1 MNRSKERLPPIV
13 EEEDARPPPLII
25 SDYFDSIWSS
35 FNSTTEEAETQTETK
50 IDADAYPGIVSPIIP
65 PQQPVEKNPLRAV
78 VLDNDDSA
86 TRNNIVSNY
95 NNGVALPLKAVVLDN
110 DETTGSYGLVFSVLT
125 HIRRASI
132 TDENAVRTIYKR
144 LAAVLV
150 KRKLFRPYL
159 GPLLHALTFMRD
171 EGLLDSVIM
180 YTNQTE
186 EVPFNPYNAFW
197 KIMYNVPYSIS
208 YLMYEAYKT
217 NAFDDILSRPPYLHG
232 IYHAAC
238 PKSFSRIFNLDTDRP
253 RDTTHIIFV
262 DDNACP
268 QFITAPPKT
277 VVDPASYYRIS
288 AYVRV
293 LTDEELD
300 EALKEI
306 FEGFGPQRGSC
317 PSPSKMGEG
326 FLFAQADEEALY
338 EAIKKQYRK
347 YSPLENIALHR
358 DNDDALAELRRKI
371 MEKYT

>member
-1 MNRSKERLPPIV
+1 MNRSRERLPPIV
-13 EEEDARPPPLII
+13 EEEQDVVPTTARPPPLII

-35 FNSTTEEAETQTETK
+35 FNSVITSESTDEETK
-50 IDADAYPGIVSPIIP
+50 ADACTDAISPIIP
-65 PQQPVEKNPLRAV
+65 PPHPIEKNPLR
-78 VLDNDDSA
+78 
-86 TRNNIVSNY
+86 
-95 NNGVALPLKAVVLDN
+95 AVVLDN

-132 TDENAVRTIYKR
+132 TDENTVRTIYRR

-238 PKSFSRIFNLDTDRP
+238 PKSFSRIFNLDSDRP
-253 RDTTHIIFV
+253 RDTTQILFV

-277 VVDPASYYRIS
+277 VVDPASYYLIS

-326 FLFAQADEEALY
+326 SMLVDKEALY

-358 DNDDALAELRRKI
+358 DNDDALSVLRRKI

>member
-1 MNRSKERLPPIV
+1 
-13 EEEDARPPPLII
+13 
-25 SDYFDSIWSS
+25 
-35 FNSTTEEAETQTETK
+35 
-50 IDADAYPGIVSPIIP
+50 
-65 PQQPVEKNPLRAV
+65 
-78 VLDNDDSA
+78 
-86 TRNNIVSNY
+86 
-95 NNGVALPLKAVVLDN
+95 
-110 DETTGSYGLVFSVLT
+110 
-125 HIRRASI
+125 
-132 TDENAVRTIYKR
+132 
-144 LAAVLV
+144 
-150 KRKLFRPYL
+150 
-159 GPLLHALTFMRD
+159 MRD

-238 PKSFSRIFNLDTDRP
+238 PKSFSRIFNLDSDRP
-253 RDTTHIIFV
+253 RDTTHILFV

-277 VVDPASYYRIS
+277 VVDPASYYRIP

-306 FEGFGPQRGSC
+306 FDGFS
-317 PSPSKMGEG
+317 
-326 FLFAQADEEALY
+326 LVDEEALY

>member
-1 MNRSKERLPPIV
+1 MNRSRERLPPIV
-13 EEEDARPPPLII
+13 EEELEPTARPPPLII

-35 FNSTTEEAETQTETK
+35 FNSSISTEEEIK
-50 IDADAYPGIVSPIIP
+50 ADLVVSPIIP
-65 PQQPVEKNPLRAV
+65 PPQPVEKTPLR
-78 VLDNDDSA
+78 
-86 TRNNIVSNY
+86 
-95 NNGVALPLKAVVLDN
+95 AVVLDN

-238 PKSFSRIFNLDTDRP
+238 PKSFSRIFNLDSDRP

-306 FEGFGPQRGSC
+306 FDGFSLVD
-317 PSPSKMGEG
+317 K
-326 FLFAQADEEALY
+326 EALY

-358 DNDDALAELRRKI
+358 DNDDALSVLRRKI

>member
-1 MNRSKERLPPIV
+1 VMNRSRERLPPIV
-13 EEEDARPPPLII
+13 EEELEPTARPPPLII

-35 FNSTTEEAETQTETK
+35 FNSSISTEEEIK
-50 IDADAYPGIVSPIIP
+50 ADLVVSPIIP
-65 PQQPVEKNPLRAV
+65 PPQPVEKTPLR
-78 VLDNDDSA
+78 
-86 TRNNIVSNY
+86 
-95 NNGVALPLKAVVLDN
+95 AVVLDN

-238 PKSFSRIFNLDTDRP
+238 PKSFSRIFNLDSDRP

-306 FEGFGPQRGSC
+306 FDGFSLVD
-317 PSPSKMGEG
+317 K
-326 FLFAQADEEALY
+326 EALY

-358 DNDDALAELRRKI
+358 DNDDALSVLRRKI

>member
-1 MNRSKERLPPIV
+1 MNRSRERLPPIV
-13 EEEDARPPPLII
+13 EEELEPTARPPPLII

-35 FNSTTEEAETQTETK
+35 FNSSISTEEEIK
-50 IDADAYPGIVSPIIP
+50 ADLVVSPIIP
-65 PQQPVEKNPLRAV
+65 PPQPVEKTPLR
-78 VLDNDDSA
+78 
-86 TRNNIVSNY
+86 
-95 NNGVALPLKAVVLDN
+95 AVVLDN

-238 PKSFSRIFNLDTDRP
+238 PKSFSRIFNLDSDRP
-253 RDTTHIIFV
+253 RDTTHILFV

-277 VVDPASYYRIS
+277 IVDPASYYRIS

-326 FLFAQADEEALY
+326 FSLVDEEALY

-347 YSPLENIALHR
+347 YSPLERIALNK
-358 DNDDALAELRRKI
+358 DEDDYALVSLRRKI
-371 MEKYT
+371 LEKYT

>member
-1 MNRSKERLPPIV
+1 MNRSRERLPPIV
-13 EEEDARPPPLII
+13 EEEESVPAARPPPLII

-35 FNSTTEEAETQTETK
+35 FNSSENADNETQTD
-50 IDADAYPGIVSPIIP
+50 IVVSPIIP
-65 PQQPVEKNPLRAV
+65 PPHPIEKPPLR
-78 VLDNDDSA
+78 
-86 TRNNIVSNY
+86 
-95 NNGVALPLKAVVLDN
+95 AVVLDN

-159 GPLLHALTFMRD
+159 GPLLHALTFLRD
-171 EGLLDSVIM
+171 EGALDSVIM

-238 PKSFSRIFNLDTDRP
+238 PKSFSRIFNLDSDRP
-253 RDTTHIIFV
+253 RDTTHILFV

-277 VVDPASYYRIS
+277 VVDPESYYRIS

-306 FEGFGPQRGSC
+306 FEGFSLVD
-317 PSPSKMGEG
+317 K
-326 FLFAQADEEALY
+326 EALY
-338 EAIKKQYRK
+338 AAIKKQYRK

-358 DNDDALAELRRKI
+358 DNDDALSVLRRKI

>member
-1 MNRSKERLPPIV
+1 MNRSRERLPPIV
-13 EEEDARPPPLII
+13 EEELEPTARPPPLII
-25 SDYFDSIWSS
+25 SDYFDNIWSS
-35 FNSTTEEAETQTETK
+35 FNSSEHADEETETK
-50 IDADAYPGIVSPIIP
+50 TDIVVSPIIQP
-65 PQQPVEKNPLRAV
+65 PHPIEKTPLR
-78 VLDNDDSA
+78 
-86 TRNNIVSNY
+86 
-95 NNGVALPLKAVVLDN
+95 AVVLDN

-132 TDENAVRTIYKR
+132 TDENAIRTIYKR

-171 EGLLDSVIM
+171 EGALDSVIM

-238 PKSFSRIFNLDTDRP
+238 PKSFSRIFNLDSDRP
-253 RDTTHIIFV
+253 RDTTQILFV

-300 EALKEI
+300 DALKEI

-326 FLFAQADEEALY
+326 FLFAKVDKEALY

-358 DNDDALAELRRKI
+358 DNDDALSVLRRKI

>member
-1 MNRSKERLPPIV
+1 MSAAE
-13 EEEDARPPPLII
+13 
-25 SDYFDSIWSS
+25 
-35 FNSTTEEAETQTETK
+35 TEETKTE
-50 IDADAYPGIVSPIIP
+50 PVVSPIIP
-65 PQQPVEKNPLRAV
+65 PPLQIQKPPLR
-78 VLDNDDSA
+78 
-86 TRNNIVSNY
+86 
-95 NNGVALPLKAVVLDN
+95 AVVLDN

-125 HIRRASI
+125 HIRNAGL
-132 TDENAVRTIYKR
+132 TDEAIIRTIYRR
-144 LAAVLV
+144 LAVVLV
-150 KRKLFRPYL
+150 KRRLFRPHL
-159 GPLLHALTFMRD
+159 GRLLHTLTFMRD
-171 EGLLDSVIM
+171 ESLLDSVIM

-232 IYHAAC
+232 IHHAAC

-253 RDTTHIIFV
+253 RDTTHILFV

-300 EALKEI
+300 EALKEL
-306 FEGFGPQRGSC
+306 FEGMTVDDTIRDS
-317 PSPSKMGEG
+317 
-326 FLFAQADEEALY
+326 
-338 EAIKKQYRK
+338 IKKQYRK
-347 YSPLENIALHR
+347 YSPLERIALNK
-358 DNDDALAELRRKI
+358 DEDDYALVSLRRKI
-371 MEKYT
+371 LEKYVK